1 MPTEQVQ
8 LLQNQITVFWSA
20 PWFYTFREVIGQI
33 LMITIQI
40 SLSVMVLQA
49 FLRKHFYWVFLAIG
63 FHTLVEAGRV
73 ISQNL
78 SNEMLTNAV
87 LGVFA
92 VISIIIISTLR
103 HGKDVVHSTADK
115 QVTSDQSK

>member
-1 MPTEQVQ
+1 
-8 LLQNQITVFWSA
+8 
-20 PWFYTFREVIGQI
+20 
-33 LMITIQI
+33 
-40 SLSVMVLQA
+40 MVLQT

-73 ISQNL
+73 VSQNL

-92 VISIIIISTLR
+92 VISIIIISALR
-103 HGKDVVHSTADK
+103 HGKGVVHSTADK
-115 QVTSDQSK
+115 QVASD